1 MLAVS
6 ACGGDTE
13 PQPPAA
19 ESSQLEVIEP
29 ATTKAVAVSSTAAAP
44 AASTTAA
51 PPASTTA
58 AAGELSPFR
67 AEAELAVAARLA
79 EDAPGSVT
87 DEQIACVASAT
98 VGALDEERL
107 SEIVAA
113 LAGPSAAVLPAGIV
127 SDLERDRIV
136 DAAAGCLPWTQTILE
151 SLHDLPDVPPAVLE
165 CAQAAAPSVETDRAA
180 ADIVLFG
187 GEFVTVLNLVLPP
200 DCLPQ
205 TAASQADTPAGRLTA
220 AQLMLAGVSAESAA
234 CVAEQVDALGGMP
247 SGESD
252 TDESDTDAAMAAE
265 QAIVAMMLG
274 CLTPEEM
281 ALLSGPG
288 GSQADTPAGRLTPD
302 PGEGLVALLDRL
314 PVVVEQPDGYDRD
327 LFRHW
332 IDADGDGC
340 DTRREVLIAEAVT
353 APTVGGGCALSGGVW
368 VSRYDALTETG
379 SGRGF
384 DIDHLVPLK
393 EAWES
398 GAHSWDSQDRER
410 FANDLGYEHSLV
422 GVSAGSN
429 RSKGAQDPT
438 TWLPPE
444 VSQRCWYTAAWI
456 HVKVRWGLSVDAAEA
471 DTLRDII
478 SDCPDDAADAA
489 LPAPTVTTVTTTS
502 ASDEGCHPDYSPCIP
517 YVEGDALNCG
527 DLTAAQKPVTVLVV
541 GVDPYR
547 LDRDGDGQGCT
558 S

>member
-1 MLAVS
+1 MS
-6 ACGGDTE
+6 
-13 PQPPAA
+13 
-19 ESSQLEVIEP
+19 
-29 ATTKAVAVSSTAAAP
+29 
-44 AASTTAA
+44 STTAA
-51 PPASTTA
+51 PAAGTTA
-58 AAGELSPFR
+58 AAGELSPLR

-79 EDAPGSVT
+79 EDAPGGVT

-136 DAAAGCLPWTQTILE
+136 DAAAGCLPWTKTILE
-151 SLHDLPDVPPAVLE
+151 SLQDLPDVPPAVVE
-165 CAQAAAPSVETDRAA
+165 CAQAAAPSVETDRVA

-205 TAASQADTPAGRLTA
+205 TGGSQADTPAGRLTA

-314 PVVVEQPDGYDRD
+314 PVVVEQSDGYDRD

-353 APTVGGGCALSGGVW
+353 APTVGGDCVLSGGVW
-368 VSRYDALTETG
+368 VSRYDAETETG

-398 GAHSWDSQDRER
+398 GAHSWDPQDRER

-456 HVKVRWGLSVDAAEA
+456 HVKVRWGLSVDPAEA

-489 LPAPTVTTVTTTS
+489 LPAPTVTTATATS
-502 ASDEGCHPDYSPCIP
+502 TPGEGCHPDYSPCIP

-558 S
+558 G